1 MVLLKILAGLIIY
14 ILICVIIG
22 FIKFKEKPK
31 KYIMSVLSILFN
43 GFMGFMDTIFFILFY
58 MFFSNHPKG
67 SGYYVPESE
76 EGLNAM
82 IGLFLF
88 VVYLLLL
95 LPINIYMKR
104 KGKVSTKVYLLVNI
118 LATII
123 GLGIYWT
130 WVGTQ
135 FNKIF

>member
-1 MVLLKILAGLIIY
+1 MVLLKILAGLMIY

-31 KYIMSVLSILFN
+31 KYIMSTLSVIFN

-58 MFFSNHPKG
+58 MFFSNQPKG
-67 SGYYVPESE
+67 RGYYVPESE

-95 LPINIYMKR
+95 VPINIYMKR
-104 KGKVSTKVYLLVNI
+104 KGKISTKVYIIMSV
-118 LATII
+118 LATLV
-123 GLGIYWT
+123 GLGIYWV

>member
-31 KYIMSVLSILFN
+31 KYIMSTLSVIFN

-67 SGYYVPESE
+67 SAYYVPESE
-76 EGLNAM
+76 AGFNAM
-82 IGLFLF
+82 IGMFLL

-104 KGKVSTKVYLLVNI
+104 KGKISAKVYVLMNV

-123 GLGIYWT
+123 GLEIYWI

-135 FNKIF
+135 FTKIF

>member
-31 KYIMSVLSILFN
+31 KYIMSTLSVIFN

-67 SGYYVPESE
+67 SAYYVPESE
-76 EGLNAM
+76 AGFNAM
-82 IGLFLF
+82 IGMFLL

-104 KGKVSTKVYLLVNI
+104 KGKISAKVYVLMNV

-123 GLGIYWT
+123 GLGIYWI

-135 FNKIF
+135 FTKIF

>member
-14 ILICVIIG
+14 ILVCVIIG

-31 KYIMSVLSILFN
+31 KYIMSTLSVIFN
-43 GFMGFMDTIFFILFY
+43 GFMGFMDTIFFLLFY
-58 MFFSNHPKG
+58 MFFSNMPKG
-67 SGYYVPESE
+67 SAYYVPESE
-76 EGLNAM
+76 AGFNAM
-82 IGLFLF
+82 IGIFLL

-104 KGKVSTKVYLLVNI
+104 KGKISTKVYVLINI
-118 LATII
+118 LATLV
-123 GLGIYWT
+123 GLGIYWI

-135 FNKIF
+135 FTKIF

>member
-22 FIKFKEKPK
+22 LIKFKEKPK
-31 KYIMSVLSILFN
+31 KYVMETLSVIFN
-43 GFMGFMDTIFFILFY
+43 GFMGFMDTIFFLLFY
-58 MFFSNHPKG
+58 MFFSNMPKG
-67 SGYYVPESE
+67 SGYEVPESE
-76 EGLNAM
+76 AGFNAM
-82 IGLFLF
+82 IGIFLL

-104 KGKVSTKVYLLVNI
+104 KGKISTKIYLLMNI
-118 LATII
+118 IATII
-123 GLGIYWT
+123 GLGIYWG

-135 FNKIF
+135 FTKIL

>member
-22 FIKFKEKPK
+22 LIKLKEKPK
-31 KYIMSVLSILFN
+31 KYIVSTLSIIFN
-43 GFMGFMDTIFFILFY
+43 SFMGFMDTIFFILFY

-67 SGYYVPESE
+67 NGYYVPESE
-76 EGLNAM
+76 EGFNAM
-82 IGLFLF
+82 IGTFLLI
-88 VVYLLLL
+88 VYLLIL

-104 KGKVSTKVYLLVNI
+104 KGKISTKVYIIMSV
-118 LATII
+118 LATLV
-123 GLGIYWT
+123 GLGIYWV

-135 FNKIF
+135 FTKIF

>member
-1 MVLLKILAGLIIY
+1 
-14 ILICVIIG
+14 
-22 FIKFKEKPK
+22 
-31 KYIMSVLSILFN
+31 
-43 GFMGFMDTIFFILFY
+43 

-104 KGKVSTKVYLLVNI
+104 KGKVSTKVYLLMNI

>member
-31 KYIMSVLSILFN
+31 KYIMSTLSVIFN

-67 SGYYVPESE
+67 SAYYVPESE
-76 EGLNAM
+76 AGFNAM
-82 IGLFLF
+82 IGMFLLI
-88 VVYLLLL
+88 VYLLLL

-104 KGKVSTKVYLLVNI
+104 KGKLSTKVYVLMNV

-123 GLGIYWT
+123 GLGIYWI

-135 FNKIF
+135 FTKIF

>member
-22 FIKFKEKPK
+22 LIKFKEKPK
-31 KYIMSVLSILFN
+31 KYVMATLSVIFN
-43 GFMGFMDTIFFILFY
+43 GFMGFMDTIFFLLFY
-58 MFFSNHPKG
+58 MFFSNMPKG
-67 SGYYVPESE
+67 SGYEVPESE
-76 EGLNAM
+76 AGFNAM
-82 IGLFLF
+82 IGIFLL

-104 KGKVSTKVYLLVNI
+104 KGKISTKIYLLMNI
-118 LATII
+118 IATII
-123 GLGIYWT
+123 GLGIYWG

-135 FNKIF
+135 FTKIL

>member
-31 KYIMSVLSILFN
+31 KYIMSTLSVIFN

-67 SGYYVPESE
+67 SAYYVPESE
-76 EGLNAM
+76 EGFNTM
-82 IGLFLF
+82 IGIFLLI
-88 VVYLLLL
+88 VYLLIL

-104 KGKVSTKVYLLVNI
+104 KGKISTKVYIIMSV
-118 LATII
+118 LATLV
-123 GLGIYWT
+123 GLGIYWV

-135 FNKIF
+135 FTKIF

>member
-1 MVLLKILAGLIIY
+1 MVLLKILAGLMIY

-31 KYIMSVLSILFN
+31 KYIMSTLSVIFN

-58 MFFSNHPKG
+58 MFFSNQPKG

-95 LPINIYMKR
+95 VPINIYMKR
-104 KGKVSTKVYLLVNI
+104 KGKASTKIYLLMNI

-123 GLGIYWT
+123 GLGIYWS

>member
-22 FIKFKEKPK
+22 LIKFKEKPK
-31 KYIMSVLSILFN
+31 KYVMSTLSVIFN

-58 MFFSNHPKG
+58 MFFSNMPNG
-67 SGYYVPESE
+67 RGYEVPESE
-76 EGLNAM
+76 AGFNAM
-82 IGLFLF
+82 IGMFLL

-104 KGKVSTKVYLLVNI
+104 KGKISAKVYVLMNV

-123 GLGIYWT
+123 GLGIYWIL
-130 WVGTQ
+130 VGTQ
-135 FNKIF
+135 FTKIF

>member
-1 MVLLKILAGLIIY
+1 MVLLKILAGLMIY

-31 KYIMSVLSILFN
+31 KYIISVLSILFN

-76 EGLNAM
+76 EGFNAM

-95 LPINIYMKR
+95 FPINIYMKR
-104 KGKVSTKVYLLVNI
+104 KGKVSTKIYLLMNI

-123 GLGIYWT
+123 GLGIYWIG
-130 WVGTQ
+130 VGTQ

>member
-31 KYIMSVLSILFN
+31 KYIMSTLSVIFN

-58 MFFSNHPKG
+58 MFFSNQPKG
-67 SGYYVPESE
+67 SAYYVPESE
-76 EGLNAM
+76 AGFNAM
-82 IGLFLF
+82 IGMFLLI
-88 VVYLLLL
+88 VYLLIL

-104 KGKVSTKVYLLVNI
+104 KGKISTKVYIIMSV
-118 LATII
+118 LATLV
-123 GLGIYWT
+123 GLGIYWI

-135 FNKIF
+135 FTKIF

>member
-31 KYIMSVLSILFN
+31 KYIMSTLSVIFN

-58 MFFSNHPKG
+58 MFFSNMPNG
-67 SGYYVPESE
+67 RGYEVPESE
-76 EGLNAM
+76 AGFNAM
-82 IGLFLF
+82 IGMFLLI
-88 VVYLLLL
+88 VYLLLL

-104 KGKVSTKVYLLVNI
+104 KGKLSTKVYVLINI
-118 LATII
+118 LATLV
-123 GLGIYWT
+123 GLGIYWI

-135 FNKIF
+135 FTKIF